1 MLQSNLETIYAL
13 LLI

>member
-13 LLI
+13 SLI